1 MTTNTILLS
10 QRKAAIV
17 AGLTLIFSIAIVVIS
32 NYSVNFRFI
41 VQDVA
46 ETARNIIA
54 HETLFR
60 FNIFCNLIYL
70 VTLILM
76 SASLYEILK
85 PINRNLAIAAG
96 VFRVVY
102 ASMWGIIALNTFGA
116 IHILGNASY
125 LPVFNTDQLHTLMM
139 LNLNSSWDA
148 YYVALPFW
156 GLASLVCSYLLLRSK
171 YIPKT
176 LATFGLISS
185 AWCVFCAFTYLIF
198 PSYGKVV
205 HLGWFDVPMTF
216 FEIILGFWLLFKR
229 NNIEIVE

>member
-10 QRKAAIV
+10 QRKAFKV
-17 AGLTLIFSIAIVVIS
+17 AGFTLIFAIAIVVIS

-60 FNIFCNLIYL
+60 FNIFCNMIYL

-76 SASLYEILK
+76 SASLYVILK
-85 PINRNLAIAAG
+85 PINRNLAIVAG

-116 IHILGNASY
+116 IHLLGNASY

-139 LNLNSSWDA
+139 LNLSSSWDA

-176 LATFGLISS
+176 LATFGLISYPNPKLTPCTS
-185 AWCVFCAFTYLIF
+185 AI
-198 PSYGKVV
+198 G
-205 HLGWFDVPMTF
+205 
-216 FEIILGFWLLFKR
+216 ILVSKFSSGIGVGL
-229 NNIEIVE
+229 